1 MYAMNAVILSIL
13 AAWASASPA
22 VVPKANVANVNMYSG
37 SSCGGSTQS
46 FTVTD
51 GYRCQPVS
59 GAKASI
65 SVSEKYVPLLF
76 NYLARITR
84 PKSNNVSG
92 KQAKLTLWT
101 LAVAQ
106 PIPGAARTARARA
119 SISTATNAHQ
129 CCLALSLFSARS
141 VKRIREECM
150 NEI

>member
-65 SVSEKYVPLLF
+65 SVSENGCATYTWSGTNCQGSSLHINGDQCTSVLF
-76 NYLARITR
+76 G
-84 PKSNNVSG
+84 SVS
-92 KQAKLTLWT
+92 
-101 LAVAQ
+101 V
-106 PIPGAARTARARA
+106 
-119 SISTATNAHQ
+119 Q
-129 CCLALSLFSARS
+129 C
-141 VKRIREECM
+141 
-150 NEI
+150 